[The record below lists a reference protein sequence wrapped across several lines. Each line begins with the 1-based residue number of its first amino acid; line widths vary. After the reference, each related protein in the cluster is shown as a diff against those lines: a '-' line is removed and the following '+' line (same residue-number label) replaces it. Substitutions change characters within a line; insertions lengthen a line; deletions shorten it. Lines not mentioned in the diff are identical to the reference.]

1 MNHSE
6 IQALLPDV
14 FQQTLDDR
22 NNNEET
28 ILAILIDSMH
38 LLHADTELQL
48 QTIEDFFNPC
58 RTPQEKF
65 IEYLGYW
72 TDLRRLWP
80 DDSGSD
86 NSDINAFIS
95 RDCLQELIL
104 SAAYLSQWR
113 GTQKGLCQ
121 FLKIATGSNKISIK
135 DGVNKQ
141 GHEQDFHFLV
151 VIPENQKH
159 QLRLIKTIVEQEKP
173 VYISYEIKIMTL
185 AA

>member
-14 FQQTLDDR
+14 FLQTLDDK
-22 NNNEET
+22 NNHKET
-28 ILAILIDSMH
+28 ILAMLIDTMH

-48 QTIEDFFNPC
+48 ETIEDFFNPC

-72 TDLRRLWP
+72 ADLERLWHNNSAS
-80 DDSGSD
+80 DDADSND
-86 NSDINAFIS
+86 FIN

-121 FLKIATGSNKISIK
+121 FLKIATGSNRISIK

-141 GHEQDFHFLV
+141 GNEQDFHFLL

-159 QLRLIKTIVEQEKP
+159 QLRLIRTIVEQEKP
-173 VYISYEIKIMTL
+173 VYISYDIKIMTG
-185 AA
+185 